1 MIRAESR
8 QLSFV
13 SIVFKVTKEF
23 EKLVHLLQ
31 GRQLSPCG
39 CLRAKCDPYVN
50 ADLPFFDDSCT

>member
-1 MIRAESR
+1 MIRAQSR

-31 GRQLSPCG
+31 GMTGFAGWLASGLAEWRVG
-39 CLRAKCDPYVN
+39 VV
-50 ADLPFFDDSCT
+50 FVVI